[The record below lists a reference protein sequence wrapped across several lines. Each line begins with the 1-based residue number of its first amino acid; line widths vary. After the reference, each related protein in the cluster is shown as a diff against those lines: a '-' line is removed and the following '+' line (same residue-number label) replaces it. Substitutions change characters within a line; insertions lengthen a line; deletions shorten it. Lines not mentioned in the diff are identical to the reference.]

1 MNRALLKKL
10 RPGPLGK
17 VKLSALLDELIAGFQ
32 HRHSDAHIMVNFGA
46 LADSYGEA
54 IDLALYRCIQEGI
67 TNAIRHGKAS
77 NLSVDLLEESAIRR
91 TGSRRKPDK
100 LSLTLSATAKVPRD

>member
-1 MNRALLKKL
+1 
-10 RPGPLGK
+10 
-17 VKLSALLDELIAGFQ
+17 
-32 HRHSDAHIMVNFGA
+32 MVNFGA
-46 LADSYGEA
+46 LTDSYGEA

-91 TGSRRKPDK
+91 NGSRR
-100 LSLTLSATAKVPRD
+100 SRTS